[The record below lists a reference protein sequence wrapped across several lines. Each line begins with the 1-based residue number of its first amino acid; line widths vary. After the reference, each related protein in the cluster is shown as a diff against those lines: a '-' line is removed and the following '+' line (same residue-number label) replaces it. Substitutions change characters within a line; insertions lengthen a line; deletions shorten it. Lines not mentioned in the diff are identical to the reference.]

1 MQFLC
6 TLAHA
11 GTHTDQHLITR
22 PLLPPVLLLLLLCAG
37 KLKEFK
43 AYLESEGAS
52 RTDIRQLREE
62 VEALANAF
70 PMPGL

>member
-1 MQFLC
+1 MHSLC
-6 TLAHA
+6 PAST
-11 GTHTDQHLITR
+11 QHQLR
-22 PLLPPVLLLLLLCAG
+22 VCVSAAAPG

-43 AYLESEGAS
+43 AYLEGEGAG
-52 RTDIRQLREE
+52 RQDIKQLKDE

>member
-1 MQFLC
+1 MHGLVHSLC
-6 TLAHA
+6 PAST
-11 GTHTDQHLITR
+11 QHQ
-22 PLLPPVLLLLLLCAG
+22 LCVCVSAAAAASAVAG

-43 AYLESEGAS
+43 AYLEGEGAG
-52 RTDIRQLREE
+52 RQDIKQLKDE